1 MANAGDTTEPPAS
14 NQRPPPIHPSITLTP
29 TPHPSTQA
37 FHPDPATSGPHRQM
51 TEILEV
57 GSEIFSDSISKSI
70 TEINVGA
77 DEDGEPV
84 NGGQPMPG

>member
-1 MANAGDTTEPPAS
+1 
-14 NQRPPPIHPSITLTP
+14 
-29 TPHPSTQA
+29 
-37 FHPDPATSGPHRQM
+37 M

-77 DEDGEPV
+77 DEDGEQV
-84 NGGQPMPG
+84 NGGQPVPG